1 MARSGSSAAERA
13 LIVVDVQNDFCEGGS
28 LAVAGGA
35 KVAADIADHI
45 ARHRADYAAI
55 VATAD
60 WHEDPGEH
68 WAAQGADP
76 DYADTWPVH
85 CQAGTPGAAFHP
97 AWAALA
103 EDPTVV
109 DAVFRKGRR
118 EAAYSGFEG
127 VTEEDGALIGLA
139 SWLREAG
146 VRAVDVVG
154 IATDHCVRATALD
167 AARHG
172 FAARVLLDL
181 TAGVAP
187 ESTTRALAQLRE
199 AGVELAGT
207 LPP

>member
-68 WAAQGADP
+68 WAAQCADP

-127 VTEEDGALIGLA
+127 VTEAVSYTHLDVYKRQSSSCSADGCPTADGTASSPASAGRWRRWRTSALRRR
-139 SWLREAG
+139 S
-146 VRAVDVVG
+146 
-154 IATDHCVRATALD
+154 
-167 AARHG
+167 
-172 FAARVLLDL
+172 
-181 TAGVAP
+181 
-187 ESTTRALAQLRE
+187 
-199 AGVELAGT
+199 
-207 LPP
+207 